1 MFAFLRR
8 LFRRKPKEPDY
19 PPCFIHDSAF
29 TEVNLTTGEEKKLC
43 RGMAFGWDCRNCDRF
58 IVFNFWKQSL
68 ARPPAKEEEVKQFGK
83 ALADTL
89 SKLRKIEKKEE
100 KR

>member
-1 MFAFLRR
+1 MFAFLKR

-43 RGMAFGWDCRNCDRF
+43 RGILFGWRCKRCPHH
-58 IVFNFWKQSL
+58 IVTNFCIESL
-68 ARPPAKEEEVKQFGK
+68 R
-83 ALADTL
+83 
-89 SKLRKIEKKEE
+89 RKP
-100 KR
+100 

>member
-1 MFAFLRR
+1 MLTFLKR

-43 RGMAFGWDCRNCDRF
+43 RGMAFGWDCWNCDWWNVNHYYNQLYR
-58 IVFNFWKQSL
+58 
-68 ARPPAKEEEVKQFGK
+68 
-83 ALADTL
+83 
-89 SKLRKIEKKEE
+89 RKP
-100 KR
+100 